1 MQRSN
6 EIINNVDEEA
16 KDDDGVGLLCRLR
29 KRAPFGKES
38 LLAPPS
44 LPPRAPSRSLSPR
57 VGNRM
62 HAKPRGGRASGEVS
76 ERSTKWK

>member
-6 EIINNVDEEA
+6 EIINNVDEED

-29 KRAPFGKES
+29 KRASFGKES

-44 LPPRAPSRSLSPR
+44 LPPRARRLAVCR
-57 VGNRM
+57 
-62 HAKPRGGRASGEVS
+62 RGWGIVCMQNHVADERAG
-76 ERSTKWK
+76 K

>member
-6 EIINNVDEEA
+6 EIINNVDEEG

-29 KRAPFGKES
+29 KRASFGKES

-44 LPPRAPSRSLSPR
+44 LPPRALSLSQS
-57 VGNRM
+57 V
-62 HAKPRGGRASGEVS
+62 AAGGESYACKTTWRTS
-76 ERSTKWK
+76 ERGSE